1 MKKIYAYILGA
12 LVLLPQFAFA
22 ASCSTMPNDT
32 LAEIISRVICFINSS
47 LIPFGFALA
56 TLFFIYGVVSYVVK
70 GDDEE
75 ARKKGREFIM
85 WGIIAMFVM
94 VSIFGLVALL
104 SNTADLPND
113 PTAPIEIPEA
123 PTFTP

>member
-1 MKKIYAYILGA
+1 MKKTYAYILGA
-12 LVLLPQFAFA
+12 LVLFPQFAFA

-32 LAEIISRVICFINSS
+32 LAEIISRGICLIKDS

-75 ARKKGREFIM
+75 ARKKGREFIV

-104 SNTADLPND
+104 ANTAKLPND
-113 PTAPIEIPEA
+113 TDTPIEIPEA

>member
-1 MKKIYAYILGA
+1 MKKTYAYILGA
-12 LVLLPQFAFA
+12 LVLFPQFAFA

-75 ARKKGREFIM
+75 ARKKGREFIV
-85 WGIIAMFVM
+85 WGIIAMFVLGT
-94 VSIFGLVALL
+94 IFGLVALL
-104 SNTADLPND
+104 ADASKLRHATD
-113 PTAPIEIPEA
+113 TPIEIPEA